1 MWLDSKRGVAVK
13 FAIKGFNRMSLV
25 DWDGMVATTLYLSGC
40 NFRCPYCHNS
50 GLVLFPDQYE
60 TISLDEILPYLNE
73 HNDFLDGVVIT
84 GGEPC
89 MHKNAPELISAIR
102 EADMRV
108 KLDTNGSFPSMLEK
122 LMRDGLVDYVAMDV
136 KAPLDFDSYSRS
148 AGITDRRTFERVRE
162 SVDLLM
168 EGAVDYEFRT
178 TVVPALHRAS
188 DLERIAEQLRGAR
201 RFVIQNYVPR
211 DTIDPKFLDES
222 PYNAERLDE
231 FRSMVSPMF
240 DECVV
245 RNE

>member
-1 MWLDSKRGVAVK
+1 
-13 FAIKGFNRMSLV
+13 
-25 DWDGMVATTLYLSGC
+25 
-40 NFRCPYCHNS
+40 
-50 GLVLFPDQYE
+50 
-60 TISLDEILPYLNE
+60 
-73 HNDFLDGVVIT
+73 
-84 GGEPC
+84 

-231 FRSMVSPMF
+231 FRSMVSSMF